1 MKATEPLDD
10 HDFGLA
16 DDLER
21 REAEARDEREQ
32 DEDEDEGRH
41 GSSMGDG

>member
-1 MKATEPLDD
+1 MEAAEPLDH
-10 HDFGLA
+10 HDLGLA

-21 REAEARDEREQ
+21 REGEARDEREQ